1 MYKRQELGR
10 ATLAPRLG
18 AQAFEQL
25 LSTRMIDS
33 ALPRLTAD
41 PHSPW
46 WSRVDGRPRNRTEA
60 VAEAWRATLQHLR
73 ATLGEDPAQW
83 PWGQTHTL
91 THQHPLGVQWPLD
104 TLLNVGPLPAPG
116 GHEMPNNLSHRIGA
130 APWAVGY
137 GPSTRR
143 LIDLADADH
152 SLGINPLGQSGVPF
166 DRHYSDQARR
176 FIQGQYV
183 PQHLSADDVAA
194 HTRSALTLQP
204 AH

>member
-1 MYKRQELGR
+1 M
-10 ATLAPRLG
+10 
-18 AQAFEQL
+18 
-25 LSTRMIDS
+25 
-33 ALPRLTAD
+33 
-41 PHSPW
+41 
-46 WSRVDGRPRNRTEA
+46 
-60 VAEAWRATLQHLR
+60 
-73 ATLGEDPAQW
+73 
-83 PWGQTHTL
+83 
-91 THQHPLGVQWPLD
+91 
-104 TLLNVGPLPAPG
+104 
-116 GHEMPNNLSHRIGA
+116 
-130 APWAVGY
+130 GY